1 MKLNLKLFALLFFL
15 FAFQAF
21 INIAKAD
28 DLMHTLS
35 GKVTGCSTKHAVHVL
50 IYEESGFK
58 GMNHSQENIYKPSKS
73 GDCKVAWSMEVSTGS
88 YALASFEDKND
99 NGKLDFFFF
108 IPKEPA
114 SFYQF
119 NGMGA
124 PKFEKMKIDV
134 GANIDNIKI
143 VLP

>member
-1 MKLNLKLFALLFFL
+1 MNSKSILLAIFLSVFVFSFF
-15 FAFQAF
+15 
-21 INIAKAD
+21 NIANAD
-28 DLMHTLS
+28 DHLHKVS
-35 GKVTGCSTKHAVHVL
+35 GMVSGCSSKHAVHVL

-58 GMNHSQENIYKPSKS
+58 EMNHSQENIYNPVK
-73 GDCKVAWSMEVSTGS
+73 GNDCIVNFSMEVPKGP
-88 YALASFEDKND
+88 YALASFEDKNG

-114 SFYQF
+114 GFYQF

-124 PKFEKMKIDV
+124 PKFDKMKIDV
-134 GANIDNIKI
+134 NGDIDNIEI